1 MAVFLWFR
9 DWLPESLHIKVF
21 CLDRF
26 RYGMLFFP
34 TSSIDT
40 DRATRF
46 REAIPR

>member
-1 MAVFLWFR
+1 MLLHIDIGFLMAVFLWFR

-26 RYGMLFFP
+26 RYGVLFFP

-40 DRATRF
+40 A
-46 REAIPR
+46 